1 MFASRVRAGFVPATR
16 RVVFAKITGLR
27 IVKCPF
33 ANLPEKELLRAFE
46 APAKLKRSLQ
56 PIGLSQPPTTAY

>member
-1 MFASRVRAGFVPATR
+1 VGFYRGKDLMFASRVRAGFVPATR

-33 ANLPEKELLRAFE
+33 ANLPEKEPGRAFLIS
-46 APAKLKRSLQ
+46 PGTMGRNF
-56 PIGLSQPPTTAY
+56 